1 MIPVDALI
9 SFSPICS
16 RPHTVYNN
24 NKTINVFASNI
35 TGRKNLRHLLGIFKN
50 ILLKIRVRA
59 STFKYYSLYK
69 IVAEITACDLKLAL
83 SEQKNMKKIILIT
96 GNKFKRHILS
106 LFHKWVYLAA
116 FNTSC

>member
-24 NKTINVFASNI
+24 NNKTIYVFASNI

-50 ILLKIRVRA
+50 ILLKRRVRA
-59 STFKYYSLYK
+59 STFKYYSLNK
-69 IVAEITACDLKLAL
+69 IVAEITACEHAP
-83 SEQKNMKKIILIT
+83 SEPKNL
-96 GNKFKRHILS
+96 
-106 LFHKWVYLAA
+106 
-116 FNTSC
+116 